1 MIRTLRH
8 AIWVLL
14 ALVVLAG
21 CATAVRDESL
31 RVNLYN
37 YSAAIRWNE
46 IGQAAGFLDPALA
59 ETQPFTAA
67 DRDRWAQVQVTR
79 YVEGPQSIDADGN
92 VRQTVQVEIADRASQ
107 SVRTIID
114 RQVWRYDAVAKTWWL
129 TTGLPNLD
137 EAR

>member
-1 MIRTLRH
+1 M
-8 AIWVLL
+8 LL
-14 ALVVLAG
+14 ALALLAG

-46 IGQAAGFLDPALA
+46 IGQAAGFVDPALA
-59 ETQPFTAA
+59 EARPFTAA

-79 YVEGPQSIDADGN
+79 YVDGPQSLDPAGN
-92 VRQTVQVEIADRASQ
+92 VRLTVQVEIADRATQ

-114 RQVWRYDAVAKTWWL
+114 RQVWRYDEVARTWWL
-129 TTGLPNLD
+129 TTGLPDLD
-137 EAR
+137 AAR